1 MDADDGLSGWFIG
14 SNDLAGVY
22 TYACQDTK
30 YGDFYY
36 LFRYQAFWMRP
47 AAMALLHAVSAR
59 VWHSSARARVASA
72 FGVLVAMGCRSH
84 PIDAPLNRQVSSL
97 MIKMLLMHTYAS
109 LFMLLAQV
117 GLARWEGPGWN
128 RGAPDALVRHGRWA
142 CVRVSRS
149 V

>member
-59 VWHSSARARVASA
+59 VLHSSARARCI
-72 FGVLVAMGCRSH
+72 GIWRLGGDGMPLTSH
-84 PIDAPLNRQVSSL
+84 
-97 MIKMLLMHTYAS
+97 
-109 LFMLLAQV
+109 
-117 GLARWEGPGWN
+117 
-128 RGAPDALVRHGRWA
+128 
-142 CVRVSRS
+142 
-149 V
+149 